1 MEKRFILEIV
11 EGSPAGGRF
20 FIPEGESVIGRH
32 SQSDICI
39 GAEARIVSK
48 KHALLTVLGGSV
60 TVRDCGSKNFT
71 FVNGEKITESAVC
84 EGDIL
89 WLGENGPRLRLARE
103 GSESAV
109 KATKATLISAGQ
121 GRQGPP
127 EKGTTENGRSAD
139 PLSLSGFDQI
149 GLPLMAD
156 ASGQGG
162 KEPQKGNQVFTT
174 KEVGRMVMRRGE
186 GLKSGTGKNYS
197 HSQEILLSKAA
208 KAVRKN
214 RRMTYGIAGTAIAAL
229 LCVCAY
235 YARGYYRYESMIAK
249 SIALKDETK
258 LIDRHYETL
267 RQTDTALS
275 EATQS
280 VLNQLHEKERRLDSI
295 MTLLPARYR
304 QRLFADSTERYLCE
318 IMAEFNEPYY
328 RVPPHMLDLVKN
340 YLTKFTGEQKN
351 QSELIIKRK
360 DQYFPYIE
368 RRFRSEQVPAVLA
381 YMAMQESGLDP
392 HARSNKDAVG
402 MWQFVTETGLQYGLR
417 IGPNSDEREDWQKA
431 TDAAARYL
439 HDLLAVFGEG
449 RGVLLAIAAYNTGEA
464 RIQKAL
470 RKIKNPL
477 ADRDFWHLYRTSN
490 ILASETREYVPQIL
504 ARIIIDRH
512 HAEYALNTRPDDS
525 NAGR

>member
-11 EGSPAGGRF
+11 EGSPPGGRF
-20 FIPEGESVIGRH
+20 FLPEGESVIGRH

-48 KHALLTVLGGSV
+48 KHAQLTVHGDSV
-60 TVRDCGSKNFT
+60 IVRDCGSKNYT
-71 FVNGEKITESAVC
+71 FINGEKITELAMR

-89 WLGENGPRLRLARE
+89 WLGENGPRLRLARD
-103 GSESAV
+103 GSEPTAETTMAAMASNAPR
-109 KATKATLISAGQ
+109 
-121 GRQGPP
+121 RQ
-127 EKGTTENGRSAD
+127 GTTENNRSAD
-139 PLSLSGFDQI
+139 SLSLSGFENI
-149 GLPLMAD
+149 GLPLMVD
-156 ASGQGG
+156 P
-162 KEPQKGNQVFTT
+162 KEKEGKGNKVFTT
-174 KEVGRMVMRRGE
+174 REVGRKIMGRKDGIRAGSE
-186 GLKSGTGKNYS
+186 KNFS
-197 HSQEILLSKAA
+197 KSQEILLSKAA
-208 KAVRKN
+208 KAYRKN
-214 RRMTYGIAGTAIAAL
+214 RSITYGIAGIIIAGL
-229 LCVCAY
+229 LGVSAY
-235 YARGYYRYESMIAK
+235 YARGFYRYESMIAK

-258 LIDRHYETL
+258 RIDRQYENL
-267 RQTDTALS
+267 RKADTALTES
-275 EATQS
+275 TQD
-280 VLNQLHEKERRLDSI
+280 VLYELHDREHRLDSI
-295 MTLLPARYR
+295 VALLPVRYR

-318 IMAEFNEPYY
+318 IMAEFNEQYY

-340 YLTKFTGEQKN
+340 YLNKFTGEQKN
-351 QSELIIKRK
+351 QSEIIIKRK

-368 RRFRSEQVPAVLA
+368 RRFRAEQVPVVLA

-392 HARSNKDAVG
+392 RARSNKDAVG
-402 MWQFVTETGLQYGLR
+402 MWQFVTETALQYGLR
-417 IGPNSDEREDWQKA
+417 VGPNADDREDWQKA

-477 ADRDFWHLYRTSN
+477 ADRDFWHLYRTSI

-504 ARIIIDRH
+504 ARIILDRH
-512 HAEYALNTRPDDS
+512 RSEYGINTRQNDS